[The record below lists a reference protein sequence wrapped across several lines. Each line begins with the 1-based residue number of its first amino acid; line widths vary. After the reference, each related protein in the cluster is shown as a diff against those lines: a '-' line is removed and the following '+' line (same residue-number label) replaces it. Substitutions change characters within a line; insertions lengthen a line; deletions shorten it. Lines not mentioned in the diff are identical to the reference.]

1 MLTLKNVRKTFGTV
15 RVLDKVSF
23 SVGEGQKIALV
34 GQNGVGKSTL
44 LKIIAGLESADKGEV
59 MKPNRIL
66 IGYLPQ
72 EAIVKSEETLLHY
85 LRRMTGLTDLENEM
99 AVLEPHLDEKKILEQ
114 YEVFRAGYERLGGD
128 DFTRKAKGVLEGLG
142 LSHIKLERLVSELS
156 GGEKRKAALAGVLL
170 RGVDVLLLDEPTN
183 NLDLPALCW
192 LERYLKRSP
201 ATCIIASHDRRFL
214 DNVVKKVLEIDWYKR
229 SVVMY
234 TGGWSAFAEMK
245 AHAIRKHKEEYRA
258 QEEERERLLVSIGQ
272 KMDWVGRVKNRK
284 APDHD
289 KLTSNFKKERATKKF
304 TTSAKAMEERQKRLN
319 KVERPLVRDPLIIPL
334 ESQGGVLKNSIVL
347 KKVRFGYRAC
357 RSYVE
362 SVARPHRYAKRFGQ
376 AGGSGGFQGGPV
388 DLKIT
393 FGSRLVILGNN
404 GAGKS
409 TLLKTIAGV
418 LPPLSGKRV
427 CGEKLVFGYLMQEH
441 ENISLAITPYELFKR
456 RLDVYDRDIIA
467 RHLSQFQ
474 FAPDVLN
481 DKIAGLSPGE
491 RVRLIFALLSALGAN
506 VLILDE
512 PTNHLDLEAIEA
524 LEEALDGYGG
534 TILLVTH
541 DRRFLERIRLTQN
554 FILENGKLASIENY
568 AAYAKKMMPQITRVL
583 RRLAPVA

>member
-72 EAIVKSEETLLHY
+72 EAIVKLEETLLHY

-99 AVLEPHLDEKKILEQ
+99 AVLETHLDEKKILEQ

-258 QEEERERLLVSIGQ
+258 QEEER
-272 KMDWVGRVKNRK
+272 
-284 APDHD
+284 
-289 KLTSNFKKERATKKF
+289 ATKKF

-393 FGSRLVILGNN
+393 FGSRLVIIGNN

-456 RLDVYDRDIIA
+456 RLDDCQRYIIA

-491 RVRLIFALLSALGAN
+491 RVRLIFALLSTLGAN

-568 AAYAKKMMPQITRVL
+568 AAYAKKKMPQITRVL

>member
-44 LKIIAGLESADKGEV
+44 LKIIAGLETADRGEV

-72 EAIVKSEETLLHY
+72 EALAESEETLLAY
-85 LRRMTGLTDLENEM
+85 LRRMTGLADLEKEM
-99 AVLEPHLDEKKILEQ
+99 AGLESRLDKPEILQQ
-114 YEVFRAGYERLGGD
+114 YELLRSDYERLGGD
-128 DFTRKAKGVLEGLG
+128 DFTRKAKGVLEGLM
-142 LSHIKLERLVSELS
+142 LSNIKMERTVNELS

-170 RGVDVLLLDEPTN
+170 SGVDVLLLDEPTN

-192 LERYLKRSP
+192 LESYLKRSS

-229 SVVMY
+229 SVMMY

-245 AHAIRKHKEEYRA
+245 AHAIRKHKEQYRA
-258 QEEERERLLVSIGQ
+258 QEEERERLLVSIGE
-272 KMDWVGRVKNRK
+272 KMDWVTRVKNRK

-304 TTSAKAMEERQKRLN
+304 TTSAKAMEERQRRLN
-319 KVERPLVRDPLIIPL
+319 KVERPLTRDPLIIPL
-334 ESQGGVLKNSIVL
+334 APQSGATKNSIIL
-347 KKVRFGYRAC
+347 KKVCFGYR
-357 RSYVE
+357 S
-362 SVARPHRYAKRFGQ
+362 
-376 AGGSGGFQGGPV
+376 GFQGGPIN
-388 DLKIT
+388 LKVT

-409 TLLKTIAGV
+409 TLLKTIAGE
-418 LPPLSGKRV
+418 LPLLAGVRV

-441 ENISLAITPYELFKR
+441 ENISLAVTPYELFKN
-456 RLDVYDRDIIA
+456 RLGIFDRDIIA
-467 RHLSQFQ
+467 QHLSQFQ

-481 DKIAGLSPGE
+481 DKISWLSPGE
-491 RVRLIFALLSALGAN
+491 RVRLVFALLSALGAN
-506 VLILDE
+506 VLLLDE

-534 TILLVTH
+534 TILLITH

-554 FILENGKLASIENY
+554 FILENGKLTPIESY
-568 AAYAKKMMPQITRVL
+568 EAYAKKMMPQITRIL
-583 RRLAPVA
+583 KRLEEKKGF